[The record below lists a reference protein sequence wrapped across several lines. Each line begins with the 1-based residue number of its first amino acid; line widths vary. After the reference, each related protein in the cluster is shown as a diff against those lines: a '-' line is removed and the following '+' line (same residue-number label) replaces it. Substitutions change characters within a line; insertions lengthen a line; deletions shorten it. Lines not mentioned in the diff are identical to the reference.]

1 MLTNDVITYDIQNAD
16 LLRALKAL
24 EAQALDLSQPLAE
37 IGQALET
44 AVSERFDTES
54 DPNGIAWERLSDK
67 TLAMR
72 AKIGKTGKKLFE
84 HGTML
89 GSWSRQSDAKTVQVG
104 FGQPYAAYHEWGTKH
119 MPRRGL
125 LMGNPDA
132 GTLGADDLE
141 LVLDILSDHLAGA

>member
-1 MLTNDVITYDIQNAD
+1 MATNDMIKIDVQNAD

-44 AVSERFDTES
+44 AVSDRFDTDS

-89 GSWSRQSDAKTVQVG
+89 DSWSRQSDAKTVQVG
-104 FGQPYAAYHEWGTKH
+104 FGQPYAAYHEWGTKR

-125 LMGNPDA
+125 LMADPDA